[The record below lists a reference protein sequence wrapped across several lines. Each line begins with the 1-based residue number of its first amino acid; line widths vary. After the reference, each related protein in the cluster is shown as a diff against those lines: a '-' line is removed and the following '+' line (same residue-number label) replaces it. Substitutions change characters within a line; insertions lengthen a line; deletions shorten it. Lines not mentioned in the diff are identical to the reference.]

1 MEEETQGMTFEEAL
15 SGDEFFGQWEFGQ
28 SVSSAV
34 EDGIVWLRDAGEPVF
49 DAIKWPIQILLDA
62 FNDFLIWLPWPVV
75 VLAVVA
81 LGWAKGGWKLG
92 IPSGLSLVLIG
103 FLGYWDSTM
112 TTVSMILTAMAF
124 CIIVGVPLGILAARS
139 DTFDGVIRPILDGM
153 QTIHPFVYL
162 IPIVMFFGIR
172 QVPGTIATIIFA
184 LPPIIRL
191 TNLGIRQVPGDVV
204 EAGKA
209 FGASERQL
217 LMDVQV
223 PLALPTIMAG
233 VNQTLMLS
241 MSMVVIVALISGG
254 GLGGDI
260 YSAVTSLDIGRA
272 VTSGLAVLILAILL
286 DRVSQV
292 ARSQGAMA

>member
-1 MEEETQGMTFEEAL
+1 MEEETQGITFEEAL

-103 FLGYWDSTM
+103 FLGYWESTM

-292 ARSQGAMA
+292 TRSQGAMA